1 MLMKAWKYVLRC
13 CFEGFFWSI
22 LLCEGKL
29 YEESLG
35 VGCNGPCGSFPTWH
49 ILWFPKG
56 KKQEREVGVISEG
69 YGQ

>member
-1 MLMKAWKYVLRC
+1 MEVCVALLFR
-13 CFEGFFWSI
+13 GFFWSI

-29 YEESLG
+29 CEESLG
-35 VGCNGPCGSFPTWH
+35 VGCNDPCGSFPTWH

-69 YGQ
+69 FGR